1 MDLIWLV
8 AYSAIMG
15 FSIFAILPFA
25 AVLKVSARS
34 MSLLNS
40 LSIGILVYLLLDV
53 FMGTYTFVN
62 PSFDDGIFNI
72 PYSLIILFG
81 IILSFAA
88 FSFYP
93 QFSRRRNAEPK
104 AEGVAGLAFIM
115 AWGIG
120 LQNLTEGLALGSSIR
135 LGLSALVIPILVGF
149 TIQNITE
156 GFPIVAPFVRE
167 NKAIPMGKLSVAL
180 FIGGFPTLIG
190 AFLSFYVSS
199 LAFTVAFN
207 SIAVGSILFVILQM
221 YRMSV
226 KSEVPGSLFS
236 GSLGMMI
243 GFVIAFLVNLLP

>member
-1 MDLIWLV
+1 MDLLSLL
-8 AYSAIMG
+8 AFSAIMG
-15 FSIFAILPFA
+15 FSIFVILPFA
-25 AVLKVSARS
+25 AVLKVSGRS
-34 MSLLNS
+34 LAFLNA

-62 PSFDDGIFNI
+62 PSFDSGTFNI

-81 IILSFAA
+81 TVLSFAA

-93 QFSRRRNAEPK
+93 SFSASRRPEKK

-149 TIQNITE
+149 TVQNITE

-167 NKAIPMGKLSVAL
+167 NRPIPMGQLSAAL

-207 SIAVGSILFVILQM
+207 SIAIGSILFVILQM

-226 KSEVPGSLFS
+226 KSETTGGAFS
-236 GSLGMMI
+236 ANLGI
-243 GFVIAFLVNLLP
+243 IVGFVIAFAVNLLP